1 MGQLDNLPENSDAL
15 DSQATEALLR
25 TMTQELQNL
34 KQNLIVQLNQDV
46 ERLQA
51 EKNRLIQEI
60 DGLQS
65 QRQQQVEQQHQQLQ
79 QLSQNLANQLQEQ
92 LKQQLHQMADTSS
105 SAMTSPVGANLLPGE
120 YNDHAYR
127 LLASLDS
134 TLSTTFKTLQQDIN
148 SYQSALS
155 QQLSQMHSL
164 EQQGQVILETL
175 VNRLNQQLQTA
186 VSQPQLPPA
195 DTTVT
200 SRQLP
205 TAKPIPLEFPGA
217 PLPLPPQPP
226 KKKFSELQLGFFL
239 VLLSTVALSIHNV
252 VVRIVGNPSQ
262 LFGLFPIGGVLK
274 LDLGNSLLILWM
286 RMLVV
291 LPLMVLITKFL
302 YPAVWRDLK
311 NFFTAKDTRS
321 ILNVIGSGCFLFLSQ
336 VLIYIA
342 IGDIG
347 PGVAV
352 TILFMYP
359 IITVP
364 LAWLLFGDR
373 PTLLRFGVM
382 LTISLGVVL
391 AAYPSIS
398 STSSMSGFGVGT
410 AVGSGIAFAFYL
422 ILMQLGFQ
430 KLHPVPVSL
439 VQFSTIFVLSSLSL
453 ILPLPFSVKV
463 DPSNQQGLI
472 IGGIILGVLTLLGYL
487 LNNFG
492 VRFLGAARASII
504 ASTGP
509 VLTALLAFALIPG
522 PKTALQ
528 TIQTVG
534 ILLVTLGVFA
544 LSFER
549 MIVQR
554 RAAKTAKS

>member
-1 MGQLDNLPENSDAL
+1 MGQLDNLPENSEAF

-25 TMTQELQNL
+25 TMAHELENL

-46 ERLQA
+46 ERLQT

-65 QRQQQVEQQHQQLQ
+65 QRQQHFEQQQQQLQ
-79 QLSQNLANQLQEQ
+79 QLSQNLASQLQEQ
-92 LKQQLHQMADTSS
+92 LRQQLQQMADTSS

-134 TLSTTFKTLQQDIN
+134 TLTTTFKTLQQDIN

-155 QQLSQMHSL
+155 QQLGQMHSL
-164 EQQGQVILETL
+164 EQQGEVILETL
-175 VNRLNQQLQTA
+175 VERLNKQLQTA
-186 VSQPQLPPA
+186 VTQSQLPPA

-217 PLPLPPQPP
+217 PLPLPPPS

-262 LFGLFPIGGVLK
+262 LLGLFTIGGVLK

-291 LPLMVLITKFL
+291 LPLMVLVTKFL

-311 NFFTAKDTRS
+311 TFFTAKDTRS

-347 PGVAV
+347 PGIAV

-410 AVGSGIAFAFYL
+410 AVGSGVAFAFYL

-439 VQFSTIFVLSSLSL
+439 VQFSTIFVLSSVSL

-463 DPSNQQGLI
+463 LPSNQQGLI

-509 VLTALLAFALIPG
+509 VLTAILAFVLIPG

-528 TIQTVG
+528 TIQIVG

-554 RAAKTAKS
+554 RAAKTAKA

>member
-1 MGQLDNLPENSDAL
+1 MGQLDNLPENSDAV

-25 TMTQELQNL
+25 TMTQELENL

-65 QRQQQVEQQHQQLQ
+65 QRQQQVEQQQQQLQ
-79 QLSQNLANQLQEQ
+79 QLSQNLASQLQEQ
-92 LKQQLHQMADTSS
+92 LKQQLQHMADTSS

-195 DTTVT
+195 DTNVT

-217 PLPLPPQPP
+217 PLPLPPSS

-262 LFGLFPIGGVLK
+262 LLGLFPIGGVLK

-311 NFFTAKDTRS
+311 TFFTAKDTRS

-410 AVGSGIAFAFYL
+410 AVGSGVAFAFYL

-439 VQFSTIFVLSSLSL
+439 VQFSTIFVLSSVSL

-463 DPSNQQGLI
+463 LPENQQGLI

-509 VLTALLAFALIPG
+509 VLTAILAYVLIPG

-528 TIQTVG
+528 TIQIVG

-554 RAAKTAKS
+554 RAAKTAKA

>member
-1 MGQLDNLPENSDAL
+1 MGQLDNLPENSEAL

-65 QRQQQVEQQHQQLQ
+65 QRQQQVEQQQQQLQ
-79 QLSQNLANQLQEQ
+79 QLSQNLTSQLQEQ
-92 LKQQLHQMADTSS
+92 LRQQLQQMADTSS

-155 QQLSQMHSL
+155 QQLGQMHSL

-186 VSQPQLPPA
+186 VTQPQLPPA

-217 PLPLPPQPP
+217 PLPIPQPP
-226 KKKFSELQLGFFL
+226 KKKLSELQLGFFL

-262 LFGLFPIGGVLK
+262 LLGLFTIGGVLK

-311 NFFTAKDTRS
+311 TFFTAKDTRS

-347 PGVAV
+347 PGIAV

-410 AVGSGIAFAFYL
+410 AVGSGVAFAFYL

-439 VQFSTIFVLSSLSL
+439 VQFSTIFVLSSVSL
-453 ILPLPFSVKV
+453 ILPLPFSVNV
-463 DPSNQQGLI
+463 LPENQQGLI

-509 VLTALLAFALIPG
+509 VLTAILAFVLIPG

-554 RAAKTAKS
+554 RAAKTAKA